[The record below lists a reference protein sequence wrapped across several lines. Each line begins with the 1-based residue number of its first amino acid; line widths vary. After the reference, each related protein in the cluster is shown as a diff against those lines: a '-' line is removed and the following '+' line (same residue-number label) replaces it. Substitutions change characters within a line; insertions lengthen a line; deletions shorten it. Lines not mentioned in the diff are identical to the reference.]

1 MGRRSVCQEGSFAF
15 RDGGAKESAVHTID
29 CRRLSAPTAPKHAPI
44 SVSVAGRALQET
56 LVFLRCVE
64 VPVPAPVE
72 PLQTKGV
79 RNPRHFVVTHSHRHG
94 VTTGLVIGEKGQRK
108 PTPAEAIKL
117 LQLDFEPDREEFV
130 EVTEV
135 APVFLS
141 KPRRNRKMT
150 GGQRARLIAQWAGR
164 LYDITAS
171 WQGPIG
177 MQLAYLFAAMARGSH
192 VALKRHSA
200 LVRLLRQEA
209 VPASD
214 PIWKYI
220 RIEE

>member
-1 MGRRSVCQEGSFAF
+1 MPIIAADTHRILHSQSNAHQRLG
-15 RDGGAKESAVHTID
+15 
-29 CRRLSAPTAPKHAPI
+29 CR
-44 SVSVAGRALQET
+44 AGLQET
-56 LVFLRCVE
+56 FVFLPRVE
-64 VPVPAPVE
+64 VPVPVPVE
-72 PLQTKGV
+72 MLQTKGV
-79 RNPRHFVVTHSHRHG
+79 SNPRHFVVTHSYRHG
-94 VTTGLVIGEKGQRK
+94 VTTGLVIGEKGVGK
-108 PTPAEAIKL
+108 PTPAQVIKL
-117 LQLDFEPDREEFV
+117 LQLDFDPDREEFV

-141 KPRRNRKMT
+141 KPPRNLEMT
-150 GGQRARLIAQWAGR
+150 EGQRARLIAQWARR

-192 VALKRHSA
+192 VALKRQSA

-220 RIEE
+220 RIEQ

>member
-1 MGRRSVCQEGSFAF
+1 VHPIDADAYRLVQPQSCAYQRLGC
-15 RDGGAKESAVHTID
+15 GA
-29 CRRLSAPTAPKHAPI
+29 
-44 SVSVAGRALQET
+44 ALQET
-56 LVFLRCVE
+56 PVFLGCAE
-64 VPVPAPVE
+64 IPVPAPGE
-72 PLQTKGV
+72 LLQTKGV
-79 RNPRHFVVTHSHRHG
+79 KKSRHFVVTHSHRHG
-94 VTTGLVIGEKGQRK
+94 VTTGLVIGEKGQK
-108 PTPAEAIKL
+108 EPTPAEAITLLKL
-117 LQLDFEPDREEFV
+117 DYEPAREEFV

-135 APVFLS
+135 APVLLAKS
-141 KPRRNRKMT
+141 RRHRKMT
-150 GGQRARLIAQWAGR
+150 GGQRARLIAQWARR

-220 RIEE
+220 QIEE

>member
-1 MGRRSVCQEGSFAF
+1 MTLCIQPQSIAHQ
-15 RDGGAKESAVHTID
+15 
-29 CRRLSAPTAPKHAPI
+29 RLG
-44 SVSVAGRALQET
+44 GRAGPQET
-56 LVFLRCVE
+56 LVFLRRVE

-79 RNPRHFVVTHSHRHG
+79 SNPRHFVVTHSHRHG
-94 VTTGLVIGEKGQRK
+94 VTTGLVIGQKGQRK
-108 PTPAEAIKL
+108 PTPAESIKL

-141 KPRRNRKMT
+141 KPRRNPETT
-150 GGQRARLIAQWAGR
+150 GGERARLIAQWAGR
-164 LYDITAS
+164 LYDMTAS

-200 LVRLLRQEA
+200 LVRLLRQEG
-209 VPASD
+209 VPTSD

>member
-1 MGRRSVCQEGSFAF
+1 
-15 RDGGAKESAVHTID
+15 
-29 CRRLSAPTAPKHAPI
+29 
-44 SVSVAGRALQET
+44 
-56 LVFLRCVE
+56 
-64 VPVPAPVE
+64 
-72 PLQTKGV
+72 
-79 RNPRHFVVTHSHRHG
+79 
-94 VTTGLVIGEKGQRK
+94 
-108 PTPAEAIKL
+108 L
-117 LQLDFEPDREEFV
+117 LQLDVDREEFV

-141 KPRRNRKMT
+141 KPRRNLKVT
-150 GGQRARLIAQWAGR
+150 EGQRARLIAQWAGR
-164 LYDITAS
+164 LYDMTAS

-177 MQLAYLFAAMARGSH
+177 MQLAYLFAAIARGSH

-220 RIEE
+220 QIEE

>member
-1 MGRRSVCQEGSFAF
+1 M
-15 RDGGAKESAVHTID
+15 
-29 CRRLSAPTAPKHAPI
+29 
-44 SVSVAGRALQET
+44 
-56 LVFLRCVE
+56 
-64 VPVPAPVE
+64 
-72 PLQTKGV
+72 
-79 RNPRHFVVTHSHRHG
+79 THSHRHG
-94 VTTGLVIGEKGQRK
+94 VTTGLVIGQKGQRK
-108 PTPAEAIKL
+108 PTPAESIKL

-141 KPRRNRKMT
+141 KPRRNLKVT

-164 LYDITAS
+164 LYDMTAS

-192 VALKRHSA
+192 VALKRHST
-200 LVRLLRQEA
+200 LVRLLRQEG
-209 VPASD
+209 VPTSD

>member
-1 MGRRSVCQEGSFAF
+1 
-15 RDGGAKESAVHTID
+15 
-29 CRRLSAPTAPKHAPI
+29 
-44 SVSVAGRALQET
+44 VS
-56 LVFLRCVE
+56 
-64 VPVPAPVE
+64 
-72 PLQTKGV
+72 
-79 RNPRHFVVTHSHRHG
+79 NPRHFVVTHSHRHG
-94 VTTGLVIGEKGQRK
+94 VTTGLIIGEKGQNK
-108 PTPAEAIKL
+108 PTPAQVIKL

-141 KPRRNRKMT
+141 KPRRNLKVT
-150 GGQRARLIAQWAGR
+150 EGQRARLIAQWAGR
-164 LYDITAS
+164 LYDMTAS

-220 RIEE
+220 QIEE